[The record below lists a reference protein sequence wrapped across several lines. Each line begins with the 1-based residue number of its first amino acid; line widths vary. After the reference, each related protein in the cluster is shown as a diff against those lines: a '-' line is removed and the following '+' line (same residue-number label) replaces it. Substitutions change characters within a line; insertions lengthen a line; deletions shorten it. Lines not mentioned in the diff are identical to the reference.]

1 MNLISIAKMTWI
13 SLRKKLKS
21 CLPTLYTA
29 NIPVM
34 VRIAKKQRDSE
45 CNGGKEG
52 FQHQK
57 YCSIFIKKNL
67 KLSTMHYLHLITL
80 DKNKKFIK
88 QMKI

>member
-1 MNLISIAKMTWI
+1 MTWI

-57 YCSIFIKKNL
+57 YCSIFIKKFETEYYA
-67 KLSTMHYLHLITL
+67 LSTP
-80 DKNKKFIK
+80 NNFR
-88 QMKI
+88 

>member
-1 MNLISIAKMTWI
+1 MS
-13 SLRKKLKS
+13 
-21 CLPTLYTA
+21 YTA

-57 YCSIFIKKNL
+57 YCSIFIKKFETEYYA
-67 KLSTMHYLHLITL
+67 LSTP
-80 DKNKKFIK
+80 NNFR
-88 QMKI
+88 